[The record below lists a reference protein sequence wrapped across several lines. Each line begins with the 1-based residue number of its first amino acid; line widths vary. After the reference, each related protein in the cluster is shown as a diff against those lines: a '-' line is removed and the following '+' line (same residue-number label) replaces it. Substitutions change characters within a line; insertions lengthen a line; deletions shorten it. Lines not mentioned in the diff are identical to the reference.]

1 MKIIFENTNKFNDKI
16 LEIDTSLKK
25 NKKKNSDLIFETYDE
40 SVLFSYIFPGID
52 EVYNDFYDNK
62 NDLTLDILKKYIKE
76 NTISIYEFNEKQAKE
91 YSILLTNLI
100 EKLYIKLYKGKKL
113 YEFLNYFKNSL
124 LSEFFD
130 NIENLNSLEELL
142 KNDIFNNNITI
153 YTEEAF
159 EIGKYVFLNPTITFT
174 LK

>member
-153 YTEEAF
+153 YTEELLKLVNMF
-159 EIGKYVFLNPTITFT
+159 FLTQ
-174 LK
+174 L